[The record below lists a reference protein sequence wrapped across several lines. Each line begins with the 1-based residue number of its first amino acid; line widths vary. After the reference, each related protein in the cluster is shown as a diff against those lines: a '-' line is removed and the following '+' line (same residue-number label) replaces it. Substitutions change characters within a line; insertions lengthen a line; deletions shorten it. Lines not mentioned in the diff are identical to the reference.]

1 MAIIV
6 NGVELADADVE
17 REMQAHAGTADSHQ
31 AALTAAVLRRVLLD
45 EAAQLHLA
53 ADQGD
58 EATIEALLDRQLAEA
73 AAPTHEECERHYL
86 ADLER
91 WRVNERARVS
101 HILFQVTG
109 RVDLAALRQ
118 RAQQTLDE
126 LPLAADGLELR
137 FAHFARTLSNCPSGV
152 DGGALGEIG
161 RGDTVP
167 AFERAVFAVPAG
179 TLCPVLVETELGFH
193 IVRVHEKSPGKVL
206 PFEQVERCIRDAM
219 AQALRDLAERRYLM
233 EAVARANIEGW
244 KDGVAI

>member
-1 MAIIV
+1 MRTQVGIV
-6 NGVELADADVE
+6 GAGPAGMMLAHLLHRAGIDSVVVEL
-17 REMQAHAGTADSHQ
+17 RS
-31 AALTAAVLRRVLLD
+31 
-45 EAAQLHLA
+45 
-53 ADQGD
+53 
-58 EATIEALLDRQLAEA
+58 
-73 AAPTHEECERHYL
+73 RHYVQERVRAGVL
-86 ADLER
+86 EQGTRDLMVETG
-91 WRVNERARVS
+91 VGAR
-101 HILFQVTG
+101 L
-109 RVDLAALRQ
+109 Q
-118 RAQQTLDE
+118 RDGITHH
-126 LPLAADGLELR
+126 GLELR

-219 AQALRDLAERRYLM
+219 SQALRDLAERRYLM